1 MALYFNDNIRNNML
15 NTLRNYISGWCYV
28 YSGTKPPNSDYP
40 APPTYLVRFQMQF
53 SNASGGKMSLSN
65 APVAGEVVSTGTAT
79 WFRIDNGSYKHH
91 HRRRRWRRH
100 SGQRQPHRRRDGHPE
115 EDGLLHSQSGLIP
128 AGILTRGH
136 PTAGDVRLD
145 PAGSP
150 GCVR

>member
-79 WFRIDNGSYKHH
+79 WFRIDNGSYKL
-91 HRRRRWRRH
+91 
-100 SGQRQPHRRRDGHPE
+100 DGSITTE
-115 EDGLLHSQSGLIP
+115 GGGGD
-128 AGILTRGH
+128 AILDNVNL
-136 PTAGDVRLD
+136 TAGEMVTLKKMDFSIPN
-145 PAGSP
+145 PA
-150 GCVR
+150 